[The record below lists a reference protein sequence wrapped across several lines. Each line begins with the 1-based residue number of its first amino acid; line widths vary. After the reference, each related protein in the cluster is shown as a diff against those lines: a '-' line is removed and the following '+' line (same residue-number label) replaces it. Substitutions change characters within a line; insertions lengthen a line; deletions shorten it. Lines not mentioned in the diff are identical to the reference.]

1 MKSENHINSSNQS
14 VLNILYDNRISA
26 KTILEHKDLLSDL
39 ARGQTAHGAN
49 LEKLR
54 NHDVWSIRTNRKGRI
69 LYTYRNIKGIKHI
82 LVLEILDNHEYD
94 KSKFLQ
100 KQVLAYHLE
109 KNKEALDKVTE
120 KDFEQTKI
128 PVIIDSEFK
137 NASFS
142 LKPAY
147 ENNGTYI
154 VLDEVQETSLSAKT
168 PMVIEGPPGSGKTSL
183 AEILLKQAVENKKC
197 VLYVTQSFLLAD
209 KIKSAWM
216 ASAEYVA
223 GKADVMAYDAL
234 LQDLQVDGKKIFEI
248 WFSTSIKEIVK
259 DKNAAARFVKEIEKV
274 FEEFRIISGYSKQEY
289 TTKEGIGQK
298 QCLYKEVK
306 DRELLYSIYEAWKAH
321 LAANNIKLSEFYDFR
336 KELKGKYD
344 LVIVDE
350 SQDLSHIQ
358 LYNLSR
364 LCKKLNIIYCI
375 DPRQNLQ
382 DENPKLIY
390 LKQMLTNKGHQQPTL
405 VQLLTHYRCPKRIMD
420 FALVFNQLRIQLAP
434 KNKAESKI
442 ADTDNMEG
450 QLEWIDPKDSKGLAK
465 LKILSTDANACVVT
479 QKEFITEVREKL
491 KITQVFTPEQVKGLE
506 YKSVVLYKILNTNTL
521 REVNK
526 VLEQATGK
534 EDEMYSAAL
543 SGCFVA
549 STRATESLYVVQ
561 NEDRVNHIVKKL
573 RDKVDLNALKIKSDK
588 ESSQSTKE
596 EWETRARILVQNGNL
611 EQARGILINQLGF
624 QDDLLITKQLN
635 LWDPKVKNATK
646 SEQKENVKENIEKV
660 SHFKITAKKRRTKRK
675 KNEIPLGIMTITESN
690 AHKKKHDLKN
700 SGVLKKRNTPKKTI
714 KIEEIAI
721 IRKFFD
727 AVENGDIETCSTM
740 LAFNK
745 KLANLSEGGTS
756 PLHLAAL
763 NGHIAI
769 VRLLLKFG
777 AECYS
782 NIANFHQ
789 NHALNMAASK
799 GHTEIVIEILNS
811 GNLSQV
817 QRDKDSSQAIIFAA
831 IANRLETVIALLNFG
846 ADPNGDDGA
855 DAGMTPLHYAVKS
868 GNVKMV
874 RELLEAD
881 AFPSHPDSLGRTPLH
896 YALTLNHTSI
906 VQELLEGG
914 ADPNPESVRSKQL
927 MEFALSRDN
936 FEAAIMLYNAGAKSE
951 EVEYIIND
959 QIHFVAASRNLTKI
973 KELIDKH
980 ADLNLEDVNGTT
992 PLYVAAQYGYDG
1004 IVSLLVKGGADIN
1017 LQRKD
1022 KNTALHIAAKNGH
1035 VKVVNTLLKHGAN
1048 PNLQNDEGATPLH
1061 LAIENEHNDVVEE
1074 LLFDERIDLEVKRND
1089 GKTAIEIASQKE
1101 NSPLLGFFEILK
1113 ANTSFGN
1120 LDLEENPP
1128 TVLPMYNQ
1136 TNAEQPFLQVL
1147 DKIESELKASIAS
1160 KPRSLR

>member
-491 KITQVFTPEQVKGLE
+491 GITQVFTPDNVKGLE
-506 YKSVVLYKILNTNTL
+506 YKTVVLYKILNTNTL

-526 VLEQATGK
+526 VLEQTTGK

-573 RDKVDLNALKIKSDK
+573 KDKITIQSQEMPKLDENHKSTHD
-588 ESSQSTKE
+588 
-596 EWETRARILVQNGNL
+596 EWVARAKILVQSDNVD
-611 EQARGILINQLGF
+611 QARIILRKHLDLIDEIVITNLLNQ
-624 QDDLLITKQLN
+624 
-635 LWDPKVKNATK
+635 WDPRLKSSSDTQHENVNENATSAVQSK
-646 SEQKENVKENIEKV
+646 S
-660 SHFKITAKKRRTKRK
+660 STRKRKSKRK
-675 KNEIPLGIMTITESN
+675 KKVVPQGTLSVT
-690 AHKKKHDLKN
+690 
-700 SGVLKKRNTPKKTI
+700 SGVLKENNSLKSSTALKQTGALRQDNALQRTITLQDFAAIKR
-714 KIEEIAI
+714 
-721 IRKFFD
+721 FFD
-727 AVENGDIETCSTM
+727 ALYSGDIETCRVLLSEHR
-740 LAFNK
+740 
-745 KLANLSEGGTS
+745 KLANANGQGGIS
-756 PLHLAAL
+756 
-763 NGHIAI
+763 
-769 VRLLLKFG
+769 
-777 AECYS
+777 
-782 NIANFHQ
+782 
-789 NHALNMAASK
+789 
-799 GHTEIVIEILNS
+799 
-811 GNLSQV
+811 
-817 QRDKDSSQAIIFAA
+817 
-831 IANRLETVIALLNFG
+831 
-846 ADPNGDDGA
+846 
-855 DAGMTPLHYAVKS
+855 PLHYAVKT
-868 GNVKMV
+868 GNFEMVKV
-874 RELLEAD
+874 LLKAAAD
-881 AFPSHPDSLGRTPLH
+881 PSSVDEQLRTPLH
-896 YALTLNHTSI
+896 IALTFNYTKI
-906 VQELLEGG
+906 VYELLGAG
-914 ADPNPESVRSKQL
+914 ADPNPLPVKGIT
-927 MEFALSRDN
+927 ALDYAISRGNMD
-936 FEAAIMLYNAGAKSE
+936 AAIMLLNAGAISTQ
-951 EVEYIIND
+951 YIFNKATELFI
-959 QIHFVAASRNLTKI
+959 AAATGHTEKLIS
-973 KELIDKH
+973 LIDQ
-980 ADLNLEDVNGTT
+980 DVDVHCSDTNGTT
-992 PLYVAAQYGYDG
+992 PLHLAAQYGNDAA
-1004 IVSLLVKGGADIN
+1004 VKA
-1017 LQRKD
+1017 
-1022 KNTALHIAAKNGH
+1022 
-1035 VKVVNTLLKHGAN
+1035 LLKAGAN
-1048 PNLQNDEGATPLH
+1048 PNQLRTDKNSALHLAAWNGHLNVVKALLGVGADLNLQNDDGETPLH
-1061 LAIENEHNDVVEE
+1061 LAVEYENNDIAEH
-1074 LLFDERIDLEVKRND
+1074 LIFDDRIYLDIKNND
-1089 GKTAIEIASQKE
+1089 GKTAVDIASFKQ
-1101 NSPLLGFFEILK
+1101 NSFLFGFTQILNTCTNFE
-1113 ANTSFGN
+1113 N
-1120 LDLEENPP
+1120 LDLANNKSAAI
-1128 TVLPMYNQ
+1128 LPMFNHLITQ
-1136 TNAEQPFLQVL
+1136 QPREEET
-1147 DKIESELKASIAS
+1147 DDIESQLKIQNVSRAI
-1160 KPRSLR
+1160 KEPRAR